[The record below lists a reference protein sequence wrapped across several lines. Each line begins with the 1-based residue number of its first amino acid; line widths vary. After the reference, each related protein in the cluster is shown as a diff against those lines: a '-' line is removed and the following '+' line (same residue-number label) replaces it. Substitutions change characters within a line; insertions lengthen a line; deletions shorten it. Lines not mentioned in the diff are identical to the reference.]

1 MQESWGDSVLGL
13 YRLKQFWVNKQTQ
26 STWVEKPF
34 LRNTNRSVIV
44 DSHFNHAR
52 LIAGW
57 ILFSEVSVEAW
68 AADAVWQRATFRYQV
83 WFQDRYREAP
93 VLLLEEFVV
102 KEHPGGTVG
111 LKSLAVEIDKIL
123 VESDCVY
130 IRDTRLLQEKQL
142 SSYAT
147 WRKFLRPKV

>member
-13 YRLKQFWVNKQTQ
+13 YGLKQFWMDKQTKKN
-26 STWVEKPF
+26 WAEKPF
-34 LRNTNRSVIV
+34 FHNTNRSVIV

-68 AADAVWQRATFRYQV
+68 AADAVWQRATFRYQA

-102 KEHPGGTVG
+102 KEYPGGTIVF
-111 LKSLAVEIDKIL
+111 KSLAVEIDKIL
-123 VESDCVY
+123 LEGDCVY
-130 IRDTRLLQEKQL
+130 IRDTRKQEKQMV
-142 SSYAT
+142 SYKH